1 MSFKKPF
8 QKSHSF
14 DTVNKISNIL
24 FWRYN
29 SCQAAFNYVFKLI
42 GKLLKKVYV
51 KFDLVIFKTINDTE
65 KRVDFFDNLGKQLNY
80 EE

>member
-1 MSFKKPF
+1 MKRIEVGNTKRFK
-8 QKSHSF
+8 
-14 DTVNKISNIL
+14 
-24 FWRYN
+24 
-29 SCQAAFNYVFKLI
+29 NYVFKLI

-65 KRVDFFDNLGKQLNY
+65 KRVDLFDNLGKQLNY